1 MGSKRVA
8 VSPGACLRGMTRAR
22 SLRAAAVAVLVAA
35 PLGVLAAAPVDE
47 LKELRGRI
55 DRLQKELGETQAS
68 RIRAVDALRE
78 SERAISEANRRLFE
92 LAREQSRARESLEQ
106 INAERQRLTADVAQ
120 QQDALGDALYRQY
133 LQGQPAPLAVLLAEQ
148 DPNQLSRRMHYL
160 TYIYRERAAQI
171 AQLREDIARLEALSQ
186 ETESRTQVLED
197 LKAEQQSQRRRLQQE
212 KAERR
217 EVLAKM
223 SQAIQL
229 QRREIGNLRRDQE
242 QLRKLVER
250 LEREAAERRAAQQK
264 KKDVREEAAD
274 NSAFGRLKGRLRL
287 PVRGELTH
295 RFGTP
300 RQETGLTWN
309 GLFIAARSGSE
320 VSAIAPGR
328 VVFADWLRGFG
339 NLLILDHGEGYMSLY
354 GNNETLLR
362 RVGDEVEGGTTVAA
376 VGASGVNPET
386 GLYFEIRFRG
396 RPVDPLSWVKR

>member
-1 MGSKRVA
+1 VPPS
-8 VSPGACLRGMTRAR
+8 
-22 SLRAAAVAVLVAA
+22 AA
-35 PLGVLAAAPVDE
+35 AAAPADE
-47 LKELRGRI
+47 LKDLRGRI
-55 DRLQKELGETQAS
+55 DRMQKQLGETQAS

-106 INAERQRLTADVAQ
+106 IKAEKDRLTAGVEQ
-120 QQDALGDALYRQY
+120 QQRELGEALYRQY
-133 LQGQPAPLAVLLAEQ
+133 LQGRPAPLAVLLERQ

-160 TYIYRERAAQI
+160 TYIYRSRAEQI
-171 AQLREDIARLEALSQ
+171 EQLREDIARLEALSQ
-186 ETESRTQVLED
+186 ETESRNQVLED
-197 LKAEQQSQRRRLQQE
+197 LKTEQQTQRRRLQQE

-223 SQAIQL
+223 SQSIQQ

-250 LEREAAERRAAQQK
+250 LEREAAERRAAQK
-264 KKDVREEAAD
+264 KKDTREDAAGE
-274 NSAFGRLKGRLRL
+274 NTAFGRLKGRLRM
-287 PVRGELTH
+287 PVRGELTY

-309 GLFIAARSGSE
+309 GLFITARTGSE

-362 RVGDEVEGGTTVAA
+362 RVGDEVDGGATVAA
-376 VGASGVNPET
+376 VGASGGNPET

>member
-22 SLRAAAVAVLVAA
+22 SLGAAAVAVLVAA

-376 VGASGVNPET
+376 VGASGGNPET

>member
-1 MGSKRVA
+1 MVGPRLYA
-8 VSPGACLRGMTRAR
+8 ALLAALLAR
-22 SLRAAAVAVLVAA
+22 
-35 PLGVLAAAPVDE
+35 PAAAPAAGPAEE

-55 DRLQKELGETQAS
+55 DRLQKQLGETQAS
-68 RIRAVDALRE
+68 RTRAVDALRE
-78 SERAISEANRRLFE
+78 SEQAISEANRRLFE
-92 LAREQSRARESLEQ
+92 LAREQSQTRVSLEQ
-106 INAERQRLTADVAQ
+106 IKAEKARLAVSVEQ
-120 QQDALGDALYRQY
+120 QQRELGEALYRQY
-133 LQGQPAPLAVLLAEQ
+133 LQGRPAPLAVLLERQ

-160 TYIYRERAAQI
+160 TYIYRSRAEQIER
-171 AQLREDIARLEALSQ
+171 LREDIARLDALSQ
-186 ETESRTQVLED
+186 ETEHKDRVLEE
-197 LKAEQQSQRRRLQQE
+197 LKAEQQAQRRRLERE

-223 SQAIQL
+223 SQAIQQ

-250 LEREAAERRAAQQK
+250 LEREAAQRRAAQK
-264 KKDVREEAAD
+264 KKDTREEAGGD
-274 NSAFGRLKGRLRL
+274 STAFGRLKGRLRM

-295 RFGTP
+295 RFGAP

-309 GLFIAARSGSE
+309 GLFISARAGSE

-362 RVGDEVEGGTTVAA
+362 RVGDDVDGGAAVAA
-376 VGASGVNPET
+376 VGASGGNPET

>member
-1 MGSKRVA
+1 MQAGLA
-8 VSPGACLRGMTRAR
+8 PDACLRGPRSAR
-22 SLRAAAVAVLVAA
+22 PHLAAALAVTLLAA
-35 PLGVLAAAPVDE
+35 PLAAPAAGPADE

-55 DRLQKELGETQAS
+55 DRLQKQLGESQAS

-92 LAREQSRARESLEQ
+92 LARELARARESLAQIKAEQ
-106 INAERQRLTADVAQ
+106 ERLTADVEEQ
-120 QQDALGDALYRQY
+120 QRDLSEALYRQY
-133 LQGQPAPLAVLLAEQ
+133 LQGRPAPLAVLLERQ

-160 TYIYRERAAQI
+160 TYIYRSRAEQI
-171 AQLREDIARLEALSQ
+171 EQLRDDIARLEALSE
-186 ETESRTQVLED
+186 ETESRNRVLEE
-197 LKAEQQSQRRRLQQE
+197 LKAEQEAQRRRLQRE
-212 KAERR
+212 KGERR

-223 SQAIQL
+223 SQSIQQ

-250 LEREAAERRAAQQK
+250 LEREAAERRAAQR
-264 KKDVREEAAD
+264 KKDSREETAGD
-274 NSAFGRLKGRLRL
+274 NTAFGKLKGRLRM

-300 RQETGLTWN
+300 RQEAGLAWN
-309 GLFIAARSGSE
+309 GLFIAARTGSE

-362 RVGDEVEGGTTVAA
+362 RVGDEVESGAAVAA
-376 VGASGVNPET
+376 VGASGGNPET

>member
-1 MGSKRVA
+1 MA
-8 VSPGACLRGMTRAR
+8 PGACLRGPRTAR
-22 SLRAAAVAVLVAA
+22 PHLAAALAAALLAA
-35 PLGVLAAAPVDE
+35 PLAAPAAGPADE

-92 LAREQSRARESLEQ
+92 LAREQARARESLEQ
-106 INAERQRLTADVAQ
+106 LNAEKDRLTTGVEEQ
-120 QQDALGDALYRQY
+120 QRDLSEALYRQY
-133 LQGQPAPLAVLLAEQ
+133 LQGRPAPLAVLLERQ

-160 TYIYRERAAQI
+160 TYIYRSRAEQIER
-171 AQLREDIARLEALSQ
+171 LREDIARLEALSQ
-186 ETESRTQVLED
+186 ETESRNQALEE
-197 LKAEQQSQRRRLQQE
+197 LKAEQQAQRRRLQQE

-223 SQAIQL
+223 SQSIQL

-250 LEREAAERRAAQQK
+250 LEREAAERRAAQK
-264 KKDVREEAAD
+264 KKDTREDAVGD
-274 NSAFGRLKGRLRL
+274 NTAFGRLKGRLRM
-287 PVRGELTH
+287 PVRGELAH
-295 RFGTP
+295 RFGSP

-309 GLFIAARSGSE
+309 GLFIAARTGSE

-362 RVGDEVEGGTTVAA
+362 RVGDEVDGGATVAA
-376 VGASGVNPET
+376 VGASGGNPET

>member
-1 MGSKRVA
+1 MQVGMA
-8 VSPGACLRGMTRAR
+8 PGASFRGPRGAR
-22 SLRAAAVAVLVAA
+22 PRLAAALAATLLAA
-35 PLGVLAAAPVDE
+35 PLAAPAAGPADE

-55 DRLQKELGETQAS
+55 DRLQKQLGETQAS

-92 LAREQSRARESLEQ
+92 LAREQARARESLEQ
-106 INAERQRLTADVAQ
+106 IKAEQERLTAGVDEQ
-120 QQDALGDALYRQY
+120 QRDLSEALYRQY
-133 LQGQPAPLAVLLAEQ
+133 LQGRPAPLAVLLERQ

-160 TYIYRERAAQI
+160 TYIYRSRAEQI
-171 AQLREDIARLEALSQ
+171 GQLREDIARLEALSQ
-186 ETESRTQVLED
+186 ETESRNRVLEE
-197 LKAEQQSQRRRLQQE
+197 LKAEQEAQRRRLQRE
-212 KAERR
+212 KGERR

-223 SQAIQL
+223 SQSIQL

-250 LEREAAERRAAQQK
+250 LEREAAERRAAQRK
-264 KKDVREEAAD
+264 RDSREEAAGD
-274 NSAFGRLKGRLRL
+274 NTAFGRLKGRLRM
-287 PVRGELTH
+287 PVRGELAH

-309 GLFIAARSGSE
+309 GLFIAARTGSE

-362 RVGDEVEGGTTVAA
+362 RVGDQVEGGAAVAA
-376 VGASGVNPET
+376 VGASGGNPET

>member
-1 MGSKRVA
+1 
-8 VSPGACLRGMTRAR
+8 
-22 SLRAAAVAVLVAA
+22 
-35 PLGVLAAAPVDE
+35 
-47 LKELRGRI
+47 
-55 DRLQKELGETQAS
+55 
-68 RIRAVDALRE
+68 
-78 SERAISEANRRLFE
+78 
-92 LAREQSRARESLEQ
+92 
-106 INAERQRLTADVAQ
+106 
-120 QQDALGDALYRQY
+120 
-133 LQGQPAPLAVLLAEQ
+133 
-148 DPNQLSRRMHYL
+148 MHYL
-160 TYIYRERAAQI
+160 TYIYRSRAEQIER
-171 AQLREDIARLEALSQ
+171 LREDIARLEALSQ
-186 ETESRTQVLED
+186 ETESKNQVLEE
-197 LKAEQQSQRRRLQQE
+197 LKAEQQAQHRRLQRE

-223 SQAIQL
+223 SQAIQR

-250 LEREAAERRAAQQK
+250 LEREAAERRAALK
-264 KKDVREEAAD
+264 KKDTREEAGSD
-274 NSAFGRLKGRLRL
+274 STAFGRLKGRLRL

-309 GLFIAARSGSE
+309 GLFISARAGSE

-362 RVGDEVEGGTTVAA
+362 RVGDEVNGGAAVAA
-376 VGASGVNPET
+376 VGASGGNPET

>member
-1 MGSKRVA
+1 M
-8 VSPGACLRGMTRAR
+8 AR
-22 SLRAAAVAVLVAA
+22 PRLVAA
-35 PLGVLAAAPVDE
+35 LFAALLATPLAAAGAGPAEE

-55 DRLQKELGETQAS
+55 DRLQKQLGETQAS
-68 RIRAVDALRE
+68 RTRAVDALRE
-78 SERAISEANRRLFE
+78 SEQAISEANRRLFE
-92 LAREQSRARESLEQ
+92 LAREHSQTRASLEQ
-106 INAERQRLTADVAQ
+106 IKAEKARLTAGVEQ
-120 QQDALGDALYRQY
+120 QQRELGEALYRQY
-133 LQGQPAPLAVLLAEQ
+133 LQGRPAPLAVLLERQ

-160 TYIYRERAAQI
+160 TYIYRSRAEQIER
-171 AQLREDIARLEALSQ
+171 LREDIARLDALSQ
-186 ETESRTQVLED
+186 ETESKSQVLED
-197 LKAEQQSQRRRLQQE
+197 LKAEQQAQRRRLERE

-223 SQAIQL
+223 SQAIQQ

-242 QLRKLVER
+242 QLRKLMER
-250 LEREAAERRAAQQK
+250 LEREAAERRAAQK
-264 KKDVREEAAD
+264 KKDTREEAGSD
-274 NSAFGRLKGRLRL
+274 NTAFGRLKGRLRL

-309 GLFIAARSGSE
+309 GLFITARPGSE

-362 RVGDEVEGGTTVAA
+362 RVGDEVDGGAAVAA
-376 VGASGVNPET
+376 VGASGGNPET

>member
-1 MGSKRVA
+1 MA
-8 VSPGACLRGMTRAR
+8 PGACLRGPRTAR
-22 SLRAAAVAVLVAA
+22 PHLAAALAAALLAA
-35 PLGVLAAAPVDE
+35 PLAAPAAGPADE

-78 SERAISEANRRLFE
+78 SEQAISEANRRLFE
-92 LAREQSRARESLEQ
+92 LAREQARARESLEQ
-106 INAERQRLTADVAQ
+106 LNAEKDRLTTGVEEQ
-120 QQDALGDALYRQY
+120 QRDLSEALYRQY
-133 LQGQPAPLAVLLAEQ
+133 LQGRPAPLAVLLERQ

-160 TYIYRERAAQI
+160 TYIYRSRAEQIER
-171 AQLREDIARLEALSQ
+171 LREDIARLEALSQ
-186 ETESRTQVLED
+186 ETESRNQALEE
-197 LKAEQQSQRRRLQQE
+197 LKAEQQAQRRRLQQE

-223 SQAIQL
+223 SQSIQL

-250 LEREAAERRAAQQK
+250 LEREAAERRAAQK
-264 KKDVREEAAD
+264 KKDTREDAVGD
-274 NSAFGRLKGRLRL
+274 NTAFGRLKGRLRM
-287 PVRGELTH
+287 PVRGELAH
-295 RFGTP
+295 RFGSP

-309 GLFIAARSGSE
+309 GLFIAARTGSE

-362 RVGDEVEGGTTVAA
+362 RVGDEVDGGATVAA
-376 VGASGVNPET
+376 VGASGGNPET

>member
-1 MGSKRVA
+1 MA
-8 VSPGACLRGMTRAR
+8 PGASFRGPRGAR
-22 SLRAAAVAVLVAA
+22 PRLAAALAATLLAA
-35 PLGVLAAAPVDE
+35 PLAAPAAGPADE

-55 DRLQKELGETQAS
+55 DRLQKQLGETQAS

-92 LAREQSRARESLEQ
+92 LAREQARARESLEQ
-106 INAERQRLTADVAQ
+106 IKAEQERLTAGVDEQ
-120 QQDALGDALYRQY
+120 QRDLSEALYRQY
-133 LQGQPAPLAVLLAEQ
+133 LQGRPAPLAVLLERQ

-160 TYIYRERAAQI
+160 TYIYRSRAEQI
-171 AQLREDIARLEALSQ
+171 GQLREDIARLEALSQ
-186 ETESRTQVLED
+186 ETESRNRVLEE
-197 LKAEQQSQRRRLQQE
+197 LKAEQEAQRRRLQRE
-212 KAERR
+212 KGERR

-223 SQAIQL
+223 SQSIQL

-250 LEREAAERRAAQQK
+250 LEREAAERRAAQRK
-264 KKDVREEAAD
+264 RDSREEAAGD
-274 NSAFGRLKGRLRL
+274 NTAFGRLKGRLRM
-287 PVRGELTH
+287 PVRGELAH

-309 GLFIAARSGSE
+309 GLFIAARTGSE

-362 RVGDEVEGGTTVAA
+362 RVGDQVEGGAAVAA
-376 VGASGVNPET
+376 VGASGGNPET